1 MPVEGTK
8 LMTRVEEIENAVAE
22 LPKEQL
28 ARFREWF
35 AEFEARVWDREIEED
50 VEAGRLDRL
59 AEEALRDR
67 ERVRL
72 ESVE

>member
-1 MPVEGTK
+1 
-8 LMTRVEEIENAVAE
+8 MTRIEEIENAVAE
-22 LPKEQL
+22 LPKEEL

-50 VEAGRLDRL
+50 VEAGRLDKL
-59 AEEALRDR
+59 AQEALRDR

-72 ESVE
+72 ETVE

>member
-1 MPVEGTK
+1 MF
-8 LMTRVEEIENAVAE
+8 RIEEIENAVAE
-22 LPKEQL
+22 LPKAEL

-50 VEAGRLDRL
+50 VESGRLEKL

-67 ERVRL
+67 ECVRL

>member
-1 MPVEGTK
+1 MS
-8 LMTRVEEIENAVAE
+8 RIEEIENAVAE
-22 LPKEQL
+22 LPKEEL

-50 VEAGRLDRL
+50 VEAGRLDKL

>member
-1 MPVEGTK
+1 
-8 LMTRVEEIENAVAE
+8 MTRVEEIENAVAE

-35 AEFEARVWDREIEED
+35 AKFEARIWDREIEED
-50 VEAGRLDRL
+50 VEAGRLDKL

-67 ERVRL
+67 DRVRL